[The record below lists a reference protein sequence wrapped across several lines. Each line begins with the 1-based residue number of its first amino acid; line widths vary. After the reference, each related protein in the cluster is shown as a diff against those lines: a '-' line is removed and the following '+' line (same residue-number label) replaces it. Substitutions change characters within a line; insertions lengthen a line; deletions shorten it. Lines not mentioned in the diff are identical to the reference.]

1 MTTIISEESPLGPDL
16 TLLFERHTADM
27 HAQTQEHQEGRLNK
41 VVSFVRV
48 ADWGVKLLVP
58 HMYDD
63 FDKLA
68 AFSGLDLGLIQNTA
82 LEANAEALTGDNR
95 YNMTVTIPKVDE
107 FSLGELMFM
116 YCWAI
121 FYEGQL
127 AGVDAFNQP
136 GVEVYKKLLGPKL
149 AKHKGG
155 N

>member
-1 MTTIISEESPLGPDL
+1 M
-16 TLLFERHTADM
+16 
-27 HAQTQEHQEGRLNK
+27 
-41 VVSFVRV
+41 
-48 ADWGVKLLVP
+48 
-58 HMYDD
+58 
-63 FDKLA
+63 
-68 AFSGLDLGLIQNTA
+68 IQNTA